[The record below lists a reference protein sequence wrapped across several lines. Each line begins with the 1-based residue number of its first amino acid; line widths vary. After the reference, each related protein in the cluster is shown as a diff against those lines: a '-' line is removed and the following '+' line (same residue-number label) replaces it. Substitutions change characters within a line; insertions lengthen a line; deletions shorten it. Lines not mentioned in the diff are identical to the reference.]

1 MSLSNNF
8 FFQELLALEE
18 NNDISSINSTNKK
31 YFHRTPTLY
40 IMLYLQLQ
48 SVTKIMRKTAI

>member
-8 FFQELLALEE
+8 FFQELLALKE
-18 NNDISSINSTNKK
+18 NNDISSINSINKK
-31 YFHRTPTLY
+31 CFHRTPTLY

-48 SVTKIMRKTAI
+48 SVTKIMGKTAI